1 MGEAEPIQDPELVS
15 WIAGFRLRQDAQRF
29 LGRVEHRPRGGPAV
43 RRARAPRGG
52 CRRSAH
58 VRLLRG
64 EAGDPVDSLGPADR
78 VDVEIAGLAADAD
91 GLEHPGEVDGC
102 DVAGGGDLADLG
114 AAVAAVEGDVVRRLI
129 RRGSTRPA
137 RAPAS
142 AGCPA
147 RLSTYFPPR
156 SSSASMLPRC
166 TGSAAAVM
174 TVPVRSPV
182 PSSVRCPATAAS
194 SGTTSGELVG
204 VRGDGALGR
213 SKASALAL
221 IIPPLRR
228 ALPPFT
234 VPADSYV
241 RRLAGLPGGGRD
253 RRLAQR
259 ALRQV
264 RLVV

>member
-1 MGEAEPIQDPELVS
+1 MLVQPASQAEQADRDV
-15 WIAGFRLRQDAQRF
+15 AHRRHD
-29 LGRVEHRPRGGPAV
+29 LGRGTGPHLGAV
-43 RRARAPRGG
+43 LVVGTVPDVVLAVLDLPVAAVVGEQVG
-52 CRRSAH
+52 W

-64 EAGDPVDSLGPADR
+64 AAGDPVDGLGLADQ
-78 VDVEIAGLAADAD
+78 VVVEIAGLAADAD

-114 AAVAAVEGDVVRRLI
+114 AAVAAVEGDVVRGQRLT

-147 RLSTYFPPR
+147 RLSTYSPPR

-166 TGSAAAVM
+166 PGSAAAVM
-174 TVPVRSPV
+174 TVPVRSPL

-204 VRGDGALGR
+204 VRGDGALTDDNPLAVPERGEQPDL
-213 SKASALAL
+213 SAAGIHLGPGA
-221 IIPPLRR
+221 
-228 ALPPFT
+228 
-234 VPADSYV
+234 VE
-241 RRLAGLPGGGRD
+241 RLAVQRECGAGRD
-253 RRLAQR
+253 P
-259 ALRQV
+259 
-264 RLVV
+264 LV